1 MPAFTHTQ
9 RHACKRR
16 YEMKYS
22 AMRGAE
28 RHLCRVPRVVGARP
42 NLQEDGHVRVTGHRT
57 EPSERMTAN
66 KQACFADNALNR
78 ARASTYGKLIRE
90 RSLWCAPLQ
99 WMLTDVGASQDYGQ
113 K

>member
-78 ARASTYGKLIRE
+78 AWASTG
-90 RSLWCAPLQ
+90 SSFVSVPFGAPLQ
-99 WMLTDVGASQDYGQ
+99 WMLTDVRASQDYGQ